1 MKKKNKYLIII
12 TILAV
17 LLIAGIIIISKTNIF
32 RKTATKLQK
41 TDGITIVPTMSD
53 TITSDSSWC
62 GTFQLVWNDMR
73 DNVVKKDIIFDP
85 QEKWQRILIKK
96 ISLKT

>member
-1 MKKKNKYLIII
+1 MKKKNKCLIII

-41 TDGITIVPTMSD
+41 NR
-53 TITSDSSWC
+53 
-62 GTFQLVWNDMR
+62 WNYYCSNYER
-73 DNVVKKDIIFDP
+73 YNNI
-85 QEKWQRILIKK
+85 R
-96 ISLKT
+96 